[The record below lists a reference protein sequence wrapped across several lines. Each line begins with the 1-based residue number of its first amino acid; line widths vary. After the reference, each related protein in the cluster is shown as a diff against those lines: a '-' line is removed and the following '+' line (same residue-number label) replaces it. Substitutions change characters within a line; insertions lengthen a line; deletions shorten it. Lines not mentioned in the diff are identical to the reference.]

1 MDLGGAYG
9 LHMDILF
16 DLLPLV
22 TQELFMSN
30 FVLHCTFMSYVLHE
44 LCDLNLNLV
53 CNM

>member
-1 MDLGGAYG
+1 MDLEGAYG

-22 TQELFMSN
+22 THELFMSN